1 MKTFKV
7 LILLVLIFSLMGCQ
21 DPKEKTEVPTTEPP
35 IETEIPINKAIKS
48 IMYTQDNLFYV
59 DTFDVSMI
67 SLRITYEDDTTEMVE
82 LDSSMLSTY
91 DRALLAYKG
100 LHEVTLSYLGFTKDI
115 VIYIIDL
122 DKSVKFNTVFFEP
135 PTEKI
140 PSNLFELSMVKI
152 CFEYDNGT
160 IERFDLPKAL
170 VDSQDIKEPYGVSK
184 YYFNVSILGFRP
196 QFHVT
201 MTYPDIIYTDDRELY
216 TGELPDDII
225 EDISILFDGYPG
237 DFHVQARVILITYD
251 GFILYDGNDHVF
263 IEYPHVDD
271 LKINDEVFV
280 NLRITYQFGHYR
292 YLADDVKLIQRYTP
306 HEVLPTFYEIKN
318 YLEGNKVKDRELK
331 YRFRGMFTYI
341 NDELIFTNG
350 VYELKNLVYD
360 EATFNIIKDYVHVL
374 IDINFYFREMG
385 NIPTF
390 ILDDSDLGLYE
401 LDGLYVLSYHE
412 FFLDLEIKHILND
425 LPDAIHK
432 SERLPLV
439 SEGIFGHPVVWT
451 TQYPSIIS
459 KEGVVQSGVTSYTC
473 ASIMFTIDNGKL
485 SKGQVKNFC
494 ITVGT
499 LLTLKQADAVTLDS
513 YKEVIV
519 HGRVIQS
526 IYGMSIIYDGTS
538 YALVKTSGK
547 IGDVIEVHGSYERY
561 EGYLGGIS
569 FPYLIRPSTKTYL
582 LPGVISDHN
591 FQTPPSESN
600 MGKTYEVDT
609 TYTGNTF
616 STLWDSFQAMG
627 GLPFQHNK
635 GVFTII
641 GTSQKINLIGEI
653 GIDFS
658 AMTNVKLQFIFMGM
672 NDNGEIQG
680 IFVQTV
686 NPSS

>member
-1 MKTFKV
+1 MKTLKV
-7 LILLVLIFSLMGCQ
+7 LILLVLIFQLMGCQ
-21 DPKEKTEVPTTEPP
+21 DPKEETEVPTTEPP
-35 IETEIPINKAIKS
+35 IETEIPIEETIKS
-48 IMYTQDNLFYV
+48 ITYTQDDLFYV

-67 SLRITYEDDTTEMVE
+67 TLRVTYENDTTEMVE

-91 DRALLAYKG
+91 DQTLLTFKG
-100 LHEVTLSYLGFTKDI
+100 LHEVTLSYKGFEKDI
-115 VIYIIDL
+115 AIYIIDL
-122 DKSVKFNTVFFEP
+122 DKSVTFNTVFFQP

-170 VDSQDIKEPYGVSK
+170 VDTLDIKEPYGIGK

-196 QFHVT
+196 QFNVT
-201 MTYPDIIYTDDRELY
+201 LTYPDIIYTDERELY
-216 TGELPDDII
+216 TGELPDEII
-225 EDISILFDGYPG
+225 EDIEIIFDGYPG
-237 DFHVQARVILITYD
+237 DFYVQARVILITYD
-251 GFILYDGNDHVF
+251 GFILYDGEEHVF
-263 IEYPHVDD
+263 ILYPDVDE
-271 LKINDEVFV
+271 LKINDEVLV
-280 NLRITYQFGHYR
+280 DLRITYHLGHYS
-292 YLADDVKLIQRYTP
+292 YLADDVKLIERYTP

-318 YLEGNKVKDRELK
+318 YLEDNRVKDRELK

-360 EATFNIIKDYVHVL
+360 EDTFDIINDHIHEL
-374 IDINFYFREMG
+374 MDINFYFREMG

-390 ILDDSDLGLYE
+390 ILDDSDLE
-401 LDGLYVLSYHE
+401 LYVLDELYVTAYHE

-432 SERLPLV
+432 IERLPLV

-473 ASIMFTIDNGKL
+473 TSIMFTIDNGKL
-485 SKGQVKNFC
+485 SKGQYKHFC

-519 HGRVIQS
+519 HGVIIRS

-538 YALVKTSGK
+538 YALVKYDGQE
-547 IGDVIEVHGSYERY
+547 GEVIEVHGSYERY
-561 EGYLGGIS
+561 LGYLGGIS
-569 FPYLIRPSTKTYL
+569 FPYLVRPSTRTYS
-582 LPGVISDHN
+582 LPGVITDHN

-600 MGKTYEVDT
+600 MGKTYEVEVS
-609 TYTGNTF
+609 YIGNTF
-616 STLWDSFQAMG
+616 STPWDSFQAMG

-635 GVFTII
+635 AVFTIQ
-641 GTSQKINLIGEI
+641 GTTLKIHMIGEMD
-653 GIDFS
+653 IDFS
-658 AMTNVKLQFIFMGM
+658 TMTDVKLQFIFMGM
-672 NDNGEIQG
+672 SDNGEIQG
-680 IFVQTV
+680 IYFHTLHQ
-686 NPSS
+686 